1 MCTLKWLSPPESCS
15 DFTTSDNCCCSL
27 MLGACFAP
35 NSRTRQLP
43 AACSA
48 LSCLLLCWQ
57 LLKWILSHYSR
68 AFSPHALSWRSQERG
83 LPEMKRRWHGVSRLL
98 PPVLDCPPRMAG
110 GLVPLPKASG
120 GSRPVPPQQQQAL
133 ESSSWP
139 AQSVGEPESA
149 PPREW
154 RSPRESH
161 RQSQWARDRH
171 RARRDVILLL
181 RRVKMFSRFCGEPW
195 QAS

>member
-1 MCTLKWLSPPESCS
+1 MTKSIPVCTLKWLSPPESCS

-35 NSRTRQLP
+35 NLRTRQLP
-43 AACSA
+43 ACSA
-48 LSCLLLCWQ
+48 LSCLLRCWQ
-57 LLKWILSHYSR
+57 PLKWTLSHYSR

-110 GLVPLPKASG
+110 GLVPLPKASR
-120 GSRPVPPQQQQAL
+120 GSRPAVPPQQQQAL

-139 AQSVGEPESA
+139 AQSVGEQLARLPESGDR
-149 PPREW
+149 PERVTD
-154 RSPRESH
+154 SPSGL
-161 RQSQWARDRH
+161 ATG
-171 RARRDVILLL
+171 RAR
-181 RRVKMFSRFCGEPW
+181 GGT
-195 QAS
+195 

>member
-1 MCTLKWLSPPESCS
+1 MNDNFVTKSIPVCTLKWLSPPESCS
-15 DFTTSDNCCCSL
+15 DFTTSDNCCSL

-35 NSRTRQLP
+35 NNSRARQLP
-43 AACSA
+43 ACST
-48 LSCLLLCWQ
+48 LSCWQ
-57 LLKWILSHYSR
+57 PLKWTLSHYSR

-110 GLVPLPKASG
+110 GLVPLPKASR

-149 PPREW
+149 PESGDRPERVTD
-154 RSPRESH
+154 SPSGL
-161 RQSQWARDRH
+161 ATG
-171 RARRDVILLL
+171 RAR
-181 RRVKMFSRFCGEPW
+181 GGT
-195 QAS
+195 